1 MLQVVNILRMY
12 KPAYGLIAIPTLQ
25 FTFLWFPVIITLAIK
40 DIHIVYLYINIY
52 IYILLQ
58 LCMNHTNK
66 CTFIQWCVDG
76 FGRSSPVTSS

>member
-12 KPAYGLIAIPTLQ
+12 KTVYGLIATPTLE

-40 DIHIVYLYINIY
+40 DYTYRILEY

-66 CTFIQWCVDG
+66 CTFVQWCVDG